1 MIGAG
6 EAKIGAGEAKIG
18 AGEAKI
24 GAGEAKIG
32 AGVQAWSG
40 FVIVRMGRPSLRIIV
55 IPA

>member
-1 MIGAG
+1 M
-6 EAKIGAGEAKIG
+6 IGAGEAKIG

-55 IPA
+55 ILA